1 MAEQLPE
8 DYAPEAPDPL
18 LKPSRRP
25 RKPSVKQGKV
35 RPGQGS
41 VQSEESVMRDRRAM
55 ELGVDG
61 WSNAAIAKELGY
73 RDGASV
79 REAITRHTMKIVDQ
93 PARAVRELMLG
104 QLDRAIE
111 AAIAVMLTPSYKI
124 QHGELVVVPDPLNP
138 GAEITLTDPG
148 PRLAAAN
155 TLATLL
161 DRKSKMLG
169 IDPPE
174 RQEISI
180 TQLPAFVDTWLA
192 DKKRKVTGD

>member
-8 DYAPEAPDPL
+8 DYTPEAPDPL

-25 RKPSVKQGKV
+25 RKPSVTRGKV

-41 VQSEESVMRDRRAM
+41 VQSEDSVMRDRRAM

-93 PARAVRELMLG
+93 PARAVREMMLG

-124 QHGELVVVPDPLNP
+124 QHGDLVVVPDPLNP

-192 DKKRKVTGD
+192 DKKRKVTGG